1 MDSQLL
7 SVLVGCYGNHPEYSM
22 RAVESVVNHATDRSA
37 FKVYV
42 GCNACCP
49 QTVAAL
55 RSLLDRGGIDAL
67 AESPGNI
74 NKDPMMRVL
83 LEFATTPYVLWMD
96 DDSHVLPGWD
106 TELLRFIRASHPFDV
121 AGHVFFISNHSPPLR
136 DFLRKRPWFVS
147 EERVSEPIWFATGG
161 FFVASAAFLRIHHFP
176 DRAMIKRA
184 DDVLLGDL
192 LQQQKGV
199 LRDFGKDRAIMDRIR
214 ISDGNRRG
222 AGEGA
227 DGWLAVNPLTG
238 EKT

>member
-1 MDSQLL
+1 MI
-7 SVLVGCYGNHPEYSM
+7 
-22 RAVESVVNHATDRSA
+22 NHAADPSA
-37 FKVYV
+37 FRVYA

-49 QTVAAL
+49 QTVATL
-55 RSLLDRGGIDAL
+55 RILVDAGTLDAL
-67 AESPGNI
+67 VECPNNI

-83 LEFATTPYVLWMD
+83 IELATTPYVLWMD

-106 TELLRFIRASHPFDV
+106 TELLRFIQASHPFDV
-121 AGHVFFISNHSPPLR
+121 AGHVFFIGRHSPPLR

-147 EERVSEPIWFATGG
+147 EELIAEPIWFATGG
-161 FFVASAAFLRIHHFP
+161 FFVARTTFLRTHQFP
-176 DRAMIKRA
+176 DRAMVKRA

-199 LRDFGKDRAIMDRIR
+199 LKDFGKDRAIMDRIR

-222 AGEGA
+222 AGEGD

-238 EKT
+238 EAAGGR